1 MHGFFRASLISV
13 VFGAFA
19 LLVPSAIAVFVVP
32 LTASAA
38 IAPRTAVRAVKT
50 AKPPPQDAA
59 LTDPVWS
66 TALRATDFANVTTR
80 QASQNATT
88 TLLLYDDK
96 NLYVGFIAEQTG
108 ALTATQQTN
117 DAGYGLDDE
126 VSISIDTSGSNSR
139 AYAFTSTPRG
149 VRYEFSSESARYQPP
164 WATVAKITKDGYNV
178 MMTIPLADMR
188 VGNAKIQR
196 WRINFSRYVA
206 ARNDLL
212 SWAYDAASTT
222 YCSNNN
228 FGTTIYC
235 DSTRWP
241 YLIDIRL
248 LGVAK
253 APPPYADLYGLAS
266 AGADKNVFETTP
278 QNFTSTTPRNFG
290 LDATVPFT
298 RSLAF
303 VAAVAPDFSNVET
316 DQATISPQ
324 EFPIEYSEYR
334 PFFAQGSNYINA
346 VGGFGVN
353 GPSDQMFYSPSLGIV
368 DYGLKVEGT
377 TGQSSIGLLDAK
389 GDGFN
394 DQAYGYAYTAADG
407 TVNFGFQGVEAN
419 HPGLTDRTVGI
430 SSSYQNLHSGVQPI
444 AIYEQETG
452 TTVGSASLGHLLN
465 LGEITNHGLWQ
476 TGVVYRDV
484 GPDFDPADGY
494 TSINDIRGPQAF
506 AVYSGI
512 GKPKSSIKSYR
523 LAVVGDRFVDRS
535 GEAHQ
540 VDTYEGGSVLFNNLL
555 RVGLATDASEL
566 RSYLQAYPSYTN
578 GRNYAFDYNN
588 FSLNYRDGTPSPT
601 DAFYQ
606 FGQFAVAC
614 AGLPASPLPC
624 ADAVNQYI
632 AAYTQQYNITTTR
645 AFAGGLSGSV
655 AYGGTIER
663 PFVGLSDAQFLRRI
677 SLNRA
682 LGADAQIALSLQNI
696 NGTGGFAAPGESL
709 AISYHKRFANQSQ
722 LYFEYGSPASY
733 RTLQRFIFKY
743 VYHVGA
749 GGAGT

>member
-1 MHGFFRASLISV
+1 MGRSGCSLISL
-13 VFGAFA
+13 VFGALALFA
-19 LLVPSAIAVFVVP
+19 PWAIVLFAIP
-32 LTASAA
+32 LAASAA
-38 IAPRTAVRAVKT
+38 VAPGTTVEAAKT
-50 AKPPPQDAA
+50 AKPPAQDAA
-59 LTDPVWS
+59 LTDPVWA
-66 TALRATDFANVTTR
+66 TAIRATDFANVTTR
-80 QASQNATT
+80 QPAQDATT

-96 NLYVGFIAEQTG
+96 NLYVGFIAKQTG
-108 ALTATQQTN
+108 AALTATQRTN

-126 VSISIDTSGSNSR
+126 VTLSIDTSGSNSR
-139 AYAFTSTPRG
+139 QYAFTSTPNG
-149 VRYEFSSESARYQPP
+149 VRYEFSSESTRYQPP
-164 WATVAKITKDGYNV
+164 WATVATITKDGYNI

-212 SWAYDAASTT
+212 SWTYDAASTA
-222 YCSNNN
+222 YCSNNSY
-228 FGTTIYC
+228 GTTIYC

-248 LGVAK
+248 VGVAK

-278 QNFTSTTPRNFG
+278 QNFTAANPRNFG

-303 VAAVAPDFSNVET
+303 VMAVAPDFSNVET

-334 PFFAQGSNYINA
+334 PFFAQGSNYINS

-377 TGQSSIGLLDAK
+377 TGQSSVGVLDAK

-407 TVNFGFQGVEAN
+407 TLNIGFQGVDAN

-430 SSSYQNLHSGVQPI
+430 SSSYQNMHSGFQPI

-452 TTVGSASLGHLLN
+452 TTVGSPRLAHLLN

-476 TGVVYRDV
+476 TGVIYRDV

-494 TSINDIRGPQAF
+494 TSINDIRGPQGF
-506 AVYSGI
+506 AVYSGL
-512 GKPKSSIKSYR
+512 GKPKSAIKSYR

-535 GEAHQ
+535 GAAHQ
-540 VDTYEGGSVLFNNLL
+540 ADVYESGSITFTNLL
-555 RVGLATDASEL
+555 RVGFTNDTSEL
-566 RSYLQAYPSYTN
+566 RSYAQAYPVYAN
-578 GRNYAFDYNN
+578 GRNDAFSYNN
-588 FSLNYRDGTPSPT
+588 
-601 DAFYQ
+601 
-606 FGQFAVAC
+606 
-614 AGLPASPLPC
+614 
-624 ADAVNQYI
+624 
-632 AAYTQQYNITTTR
+632 
-645 AFAGGLSGSV
+645 
-655 AYGGTIER
+655 
-663 PFVGLSDAQFLRRI
+663 
-677 SLNRA
+677 
-682 LGADAQIALSLQNI
+682 
-696 NGTGGFAAPGESL
+696 
-709 AISYHKRFANQSQ
+709 
-722 LYFEYGSPASY
+722 
-733 RTLQRFIFKY
+733 
-743 VYHVGA
+743 
-749 GGAGT
+749 